1 MGSFKI
7 YFLPAAEKEF
17 RAVPFPFRR
26 QINQRIMRLKE
37 EPFPADAELI
47 TEAEKYRLPVH
58 GWRIIFK
65 VEDARGL
72 VTIVAVLKA

>member
-7 YFLPAAEKEF
+7 RFLPAAEREF
-17 RAVPFPFRR
+17 RAAPFPFRR

-37 EPFPADAELI
+37 DPFPADAELI

-58 GWRIIFK
+58 GWRVIFK
-65 VEDARGL
+65 VDDALEL
-72 VTIVAVLKA
+72 VTIIAVLKA